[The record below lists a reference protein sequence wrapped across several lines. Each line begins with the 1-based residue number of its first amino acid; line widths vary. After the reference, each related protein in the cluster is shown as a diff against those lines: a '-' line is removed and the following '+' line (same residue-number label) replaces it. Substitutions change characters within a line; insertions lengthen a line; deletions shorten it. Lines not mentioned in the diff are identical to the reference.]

1 MKTAPRIVFFGTDE
15 FSAPTLESLLRDKR
29 AKVVAVVTKP
39 DAISGRGKRLKP
51 SRVANIVAKH
61 NENSPKNEQI
71 LLYKPEKLREIAAE
85 LRELSPD
92 LGVLVSFGK
101 LVPEATIAIFPH
113 GIVNIHPS
121 LLPKL
126 RGPSPIETAI
136 LDGNAETGVTLMKLV
151 REMDAGP
158 IVAQQ
163 KIALSGRED
172 SVDLRANLA
181 KIGAELL
188 RENLTNIANG
198 TAAETPQDDARA
210 TFSHLIA
217 KSDAI
222 LDPNELT
229 ADECDRRI
237 RAFLAWPRAR
247 INLAASSARFTANF
261 PAGEII
267 ITSAHPLEISPGDAW
282 PDVIV
287 CRNDTALKI
296 DRLVSPK
303 SGKEI
308 AMKDFL
314 RGLK

>member
-15 FSAPTLESLLRDKR
+15 FSAPTLEMLLQNDR

-39 DAISGRGKRLKP
+39 DAISGRGKKLKP
-51 SRVANIVAKH
+51 SLVANIVA
-61 NENSPKNEQI
+61 NYNARAPKDGQI
-71 LLYKPEKLREIAAE
+71 SLHKPEKLRKITAE
-85 LRELSPD
+85 FRELSPD

-101 LVPEATIAIFPH
+101 LVPEATIALFPQ
-113 GIVNIHPS
+113 GVVNIHPS

-126 RGPSPIETAI
+126 RGPSPVETAI
-136 LDGNAETGVTLMKLV
+136 LNSDAETGVTLMKLV

-163 KIALSGRED
+163 KFSLSGREN
-172 SVDLRANLA
+172 SVDLRAKLA

-188 RENLTNIANG
+188 RENLMNIANG
-198 TAAETPQDDARA
+198 TASETPQDDDRA

-217 KSDAI
+217 KSDAT

-267 ITSAHPLEISPGDAW
+267 ITSAHPLEIAPGDAW